1 MTRHTS
7 IDAPSPP
14 TGQSDSPERSDGASP
29 DDLGTT
35 TLRVRWLVE
44 TRFRGNRSAFAA
56 AIGLTHSAVARVFK
70 DRAPGRK
77 MLEAIVANLQVSSE
91 WLISGLGQPFRQPTA
106 VAPPVWIPV
115 STELL
120 PGPVAEHRG
129 RLASSASATLSE
141 VLRESTYWFQAGR
154 RRAGPGGERVWASLP
169 VTGSSWRPTAT
180 ASPGNAT
187 SSVTCASSASG

>member
-1 MTRHTS
+1 MTRHSS
-7 IDAPSPP
+7 INAPSPP
-14 TGQSDSPERSDGASP
+14 PAQSDSPERSDGAYP

-106 VAPPVWIPV
+106 VAPRVWD
-115 STELL
+115 SRFDR
-120 PGPVAEHRG
+120 VASRP
-129 RLASSASATLSE
+129 
-141 VLRESTYWFQAGR
+141 GR
-154 RRAGPGGERVWASLP
+154 RAPRPACFKRQCPLL
-169 VTGSSWRPTAT
+169 GSVA
-180 ASPGNAT
+180 
-187 SSVTCASSASG
+187 